1 MSHYATIAACRFLTR
16 CATRLNSLPTSSAM
30 RSPRP
35 RCLPACA
42 QRPPAGSTRSTCSD
56 GEPEPLTDPA
66 DPRTQWEQQ
75 AADLHFLLVSLTRL
89 RKAVES
95 SPPPAAPLC
104 AQLEALLA
112 DFDRRTEYLRRMR
125 NVGEHFDDYTIG
137 KGRDKQ
143 VGRAQLQTW
152 NLTIEE
158 VAASLEMGG
167 KGGQTDRGRCSGYRS
182 LPGLRCC
189 GRQLPRHAGG

>member
-1 MSHYATIAACRFLTR
+1 MPVPDALRNSFEQFADVQSRPITEAALLAR
-16 CATRLNSLPTSSAM
+16 M
-30 RSPRP
+30 RSE
-35 RCLPACA
+35 ATSWINA
-42 QRPPAGSTRSTCSD
+42 VHMQRRRVL
-56 GEPEPLTDPA
+56 EPLTDPA

-89 RKAVES
+89 RKAVKLAATE
-95 SPPPAAPLC
+95 AAPLC

-158 VAASLEMGG
+158 DGRLTGTGWKGRSNRPRPMQRLPLFTGASLLWS
-167 KGGQTDRGRCSGYRS
+167 TATS
-182 LPGLRCC
+182 
-189 GRQLPRHAGG
+189 PRWWMIRV